1 MDNIITFTPAQL
13 IGFITAIC
21 GGIVSIAAAAG
32 VLIKIYNKS
41 KAPERAQ
48 NIRLNKIETR
58 LDDHEKILKDFR
70 GYFSNDDKR
79 LRAIDDG
86 NRITQTA
93 LLALLKHALN
103 GNDIET
109 LKAAEKNLEEF
120 LINK

>member
-1 MDNIITFTPAQL
+1 MDNVISFTPAQL

-21 GGIVSIAAAAG
+21 GGIVSIAAAVS
-32 VLIKIYNKS
+32 VLIKVYNKS

-48 NIRLNKIETR
+48 NMRIEKIEGR
-58 LDDHEKILKDFR
+58 LEDHEKILKDFR
-70 GYFSNDDKR
+70 GYFSNDDQR
-79 LRAIDDG
+79 LRAIENG

-109 LKAAEKNLEEF
+109 LKTAEKNLEEF